1 MPSNIASPSSYL
13 WIFQGSVALS
23 KYEPTDQPL
32 FLLDLMVLVRT
43 LFASD
48 EALLIPFPFLP
59 APLMC
64 SGSREKLFERDYH
77 SKIKKKTF
85 LFQAQKKNLL
95 MLYKYKKALTFT

>member
-32 FLLDLMVLVRT
+32 ILLDLMVLVRT

-48 EALLIPFPFLP
+48 EALLIPFPFLL
-59 APLMC
+59 ASLMC
-64 SGSREKLFERDYH
+64 SGGREKLFERDYH
-77 SKIKKKTF
+77 SKIKKK
-85 LFQAQKKNLL
+85 LFYSKLKKKNLL
-95 MLYKYKKALTFT
+95 ML